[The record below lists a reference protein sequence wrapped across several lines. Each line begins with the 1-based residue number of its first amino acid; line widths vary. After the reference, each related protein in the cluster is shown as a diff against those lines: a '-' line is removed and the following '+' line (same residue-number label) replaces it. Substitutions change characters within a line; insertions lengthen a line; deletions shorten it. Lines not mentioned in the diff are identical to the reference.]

1 MDKSLLENSLSLVD
15 LPDDG
20 LTVRFYE
27 ILFERH
33 PAVEDMFSRGIR
45 PQAAM
50 LRTAVIAV
58 VEHLD
63 DGEWLTTTLGSL
75 GRRHAALGVT
85 EPMYAA
91 VAECMIAAMSEI
103 GGPRWTP
110 AMTEAWNEALTAVST
125 LMLAGYPGEQRRH
138 SGAA

>member
-1 MDKSLLENSLSLVD
+1 MDKNLLERSLALVD

-27 ILFERH
+27 VLFARYPEVQ
-33 PAVEDMFSRGIR
+33 PMFSRGMR

-50 LRTAVIAV
+50 LRTAIIAV
-58 VEHLD
+58 IDHLED
-63 DGEWLTTTLGSL
+63 PQWLESTLGTL
-75 GRRHAALGVT
+75 GRRHAELGVT
-85 EPMYAA
+85 GPMYGA

-110 AMTEAWNEALTAVST
+110 EMTAAWTEALTAVAS
-125 LMLAGYPGEQRRH
+125 LMMAAYPDEEGT